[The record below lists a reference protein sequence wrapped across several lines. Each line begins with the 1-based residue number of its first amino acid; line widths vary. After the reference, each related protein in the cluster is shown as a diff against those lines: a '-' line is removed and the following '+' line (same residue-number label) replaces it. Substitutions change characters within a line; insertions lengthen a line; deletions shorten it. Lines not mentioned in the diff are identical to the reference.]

1 MLKTI
6 EGTYENGRF
15 FLKETPKI
23 SGVKKVIITFLEN
36 TKEESTTNR
45 QPGSLL
51 EITNLESYKLPADFN
66 ELLEDDLEGYI

>member
-15 FLKETPKI
+15 SLEEIPKI
-23 SGVKKVIITFLEN
+23 NGVKKVIITFLESDI
-36 TKEESTTNR
+36 EESVTNR

-51 EITNLESYKLPADFN
+51 KITNLKSYKLPADFN